1 MKLIILDQDGVIN
14 NDSNIITKISG
25 EWRPIPG
32 SLEAIAYLNQMG
44 YRVVVA
50 SNRSCDRKV
59 MDMSAF
65 NAINDKMC
73 KAVNQAGGRIDA
85 IFLSPHTNIEKYSS
99 SKSLIMMFEEIAQ
112 RFGTDL
118 KNVPTVGDELRYLRA
133 AAFVGAIPIMV
144 LTGRGKKTKNARS
157 LPKNTKIFTDLAS
170 VVDTL
175 TK

>member
-14 NDSNIITKISG
+14 NDSNIITKISS
-25 EWRPIPG
+25 EWSPIPG
-32 SLEAIAYLNQMG
+32 SLEAIAFLNQMG

-85 IFLSPHTNIEKYSS
+85 IFLSPHTNIEEYSC
-99 SKSLIMMFEEIAQ
+99 SKSLVMMFEEIAQ

-144 LTGRGKKTKNARS
+144 LTGKGKKTKNARS

>member
-14 NDSNIITKISG
+14 NDSNIHTKISS

-59 MDMSAF
+59 MDMSVF
-65 NAINDKMC
+65 NGINDKMC

-85 IFLSPHTNIEKYSS
+85 IFLSPHSNIEKYGC

-112 RFGTDL
+112 RFSTDL

-144 LTGRGKKTKNARS
+144 LTGKGKKTKNTRS
-157 LPKNTKIFTDLAS
+157 LPKNTRIFADLAS

>member
-1 MKLIILDQDGVIN
+1 
-14 NDSNIITKISG
+14 
-25 EWRPIPG
+25 
-32 SLEAIAYLNQMG
+32 
-44 YRVVVA
+44 
-50 SNRSCDRKV
+50 
-59 MDMSAF
+59 
-65 NAINDKMC
+65 
-73 KAVNQAGGRIDA
+73 
-85 IFLSPHTNIEKYSS
+85 
-99 SKSLIMMFEEIAQ
+99 MMFEEIAQ

-144 LTGRGKKTKNARS
+144 LTGKGKKTKNARS

>member
-14 NDSNIITKISG
+14 NDSNIITNRSS
-25 EWRPIPG
+25 EWVPIPG

-59 MDMSAF
+59 MDISAF
-65 NAINDKMC
+65 NAINDNMC
-73 KAVNQAGGRIDA
+73 KAVNQVGGRIDA
-85 IFLSPHTNIEKYSS
+85 VFLSPQSNIEKYNC

-112 RFGTDL
+112 RFGADL

-133 AAFVGAIPIMV
+133 ASFVGAIPIMV
-144 LTGRGKKTKNARS
+144 LTGKGKKTKNAKS
-157 LPKNTKIFTDLAS
+157 LPKNTKIFTNLAS

>member
-50 SNRSCDRKV
+50 SNRSCDLKV
-59 MDMSAF
+59 IDMSAF

-85 IFLSPHTNIEKYSS
+85 IFFSPHSNIEKYSC

-112 RFGTDL
+112 RFGAEL

-133 AAFVGAIPIMV
+133 AALVGAIPIMV
-144 LTGRGKKTKNARS
+144 LTGKGKKTKNARS
-157 LPKNTKIFTDLAS
+157 LPKNTRIFSDLAS

>member
-14 NDSNIITKISG
+14 SDINVITKISS

-44 YRVVVA
+44 FRVVVA
-50 SNRSCDRKV
+50 SNRSCDQKV
-59 MDMSAF
+59 IDMSVF

-85 IFLSPHTNIEKYSS
+85 IFLSPHTNIEKFSS
-99 SKSLIMMFEEIAQ
+99 SKALIMMFEEIAQ

-118 KNVPTVGDELRYLRA
+118 NDVPIVGDELRYLRA
-133 AAFVGAIPIMV
+133 AAFVGAAPILV
-144 LTGRGKKTKNARS
+144 LTGKGKKTRNARS
-157 LPKNTKIFTDLAS
+157 IPRNTKIFTDLAS